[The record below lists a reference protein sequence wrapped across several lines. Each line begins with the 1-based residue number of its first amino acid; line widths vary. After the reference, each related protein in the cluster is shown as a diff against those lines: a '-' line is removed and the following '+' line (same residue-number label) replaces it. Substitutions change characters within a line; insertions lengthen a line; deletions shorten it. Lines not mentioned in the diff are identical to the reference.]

1 MARCRRCGTVYA
13 DGMRHC
19 PKCGE
24 PENGGKGVFAAPQPV
39 VSQTGQNN
47 DGAPKRKSPAVFWDV
62 PPSFAV
68 IVVGLLLNPALRDL
82 LITFYFEAAALC
94 GAEPRQSVVL
104 AISFIPNIIGMA
116 VVAIVLEQFI
126 HSRRKGT
133 ALKVAAAALFVLTI
147 FSIINAIHRFVEF
160 AAF

>member
-1 MARCRRCGTVYA
+1 MARCKRCGTVYA

-39 VSQTGQNN
+39 ASKTEQNN

-82 LITFYFEAAALC
+82 LMTFYSEAAALC
-94 GAEPRQSVVL
+94 GAEPRQSVLL
-104 AISFIPNIIGMA
+104 AISFVPNLIGMA
-116 VVAIVLEQFI
+116 VVAIVLEQLI
-126 HSRRKGT
+126 HSHRKGT